1 MTRNAIVLVAYQ
13 CGPGLGS
20 VSQIGWEWYAQ
31 LPQQQALPMQ
41 VTLVTHIRNR
51 AVLEQAGA
59 PLPHS
64 DVIYIDTEWFAGPLY
79 RLAKKLFPMSE
90 HSVFMIASL
99 DYFLFDFVAW
109 RQLRR
114 RQAAGRHWDLVH
126 RATPVTLAAPTWL
139 ARLGLPLVVG
149 PVNCGLQNPVGFD
162 RILRSDSIWL
172 VKLRLVG
179 RLFDGLIGSTR
190 QAACI
195 LTATRA
201 SLASVAQR
209 YRPRCHMMLENG
221 VHLDR
226 FVAHDWPAAP
236 GPGRPLR
243 LLFVG
248 RLVPPKALE
257 LLLQAL
263 LEVRAAGWE
272 VELDVVGAGPM
283 ESTWRALTEQLHLT
297 GVVYFHGALPAA
309 QVAAQLAL
317 CHALCLPSVRESG
330 GAVLLE
336 AMASARPVIALAY
349 GGPAEIVN
357 AEVGALLAFVS
368 PQQVID
374 DLASTLI
381 DIIRQ
386 PEIWRERGLAGRRS
400 AEKLYSWPAKVATA
414 AAIYRKLLPQIA
426 GLAGAASGPDRD
438 AA

>member
-31 LPQQQALPMQ
+31 LPQQQVLPMQ
-41 VTLVTHIRNR
+41 VTLVTHSRNR
-51 AVLEQAGA
+51 AALEQAGA

-64 DVIYIDTEWFAGPLY
+64 EIIYIDTEWFAGPLY

-114 RQAAGRHWDLVH
+114 LQAAGRRWDLVH

-149 PVNCGLQNPVGFD
+149 PVNCGLHNPVGFD
-162 RILRSDSIWL
+162 AILRRDSSWL
-172 VKLRLVG
+172 VKLRSVG
-179 RLFDGLIGSTR
+179 RLFDGLLGSTR

-195 LTATRA
+195 LSATRA
-201 SLASVAQR
+201 SLATVAPR
-209 YRPRCHMMLENG
+209 YRSRCHMMLENG

-226 FVAHDWPAAP
+226 FVARDWPPAP
-236 GPGRPLR
+236 AEGRPLR
-243 LLFVG
+243 ILFVG
-248 RLVPPKALE
+248 RLVPFKALE

-263 LEVRAAGWE
+263 RDVRAAGWA
-272 VELDVVGAGPM
+272 VELDVVGDGPM
-283 ESTWRALTEQLHLT
+283 KAAWRALTDQLQLAS
-297 GVVYFHGALPAA
+297 VVRFHGALPAA
-309 QVAAQLAL
+309 QVAQQMTL
-317 CHALCLPSVRESG
+317 CHVFCLPSVRESG

-336 AMASARPVIALAY
+336 AMASARPVIALDY

-357 AEVGALLAFVS
+357 AEVGALLAFES

-374 DLASTLI
+374 DLRATLI
-381 DIIRQ
+381 DIIVH
-386 PEIWRERGLAGRRS
+386 PEVWRERGLAGRRT
-400 AEKLYSWPAKVATA
+400 AEKLYSWPAKVASA
-414 AAIYRKLLPQIA
+414 APIYRALLQA
-426 GLAGAASGPDRD
+426 KAARD
-438 AA
+438 